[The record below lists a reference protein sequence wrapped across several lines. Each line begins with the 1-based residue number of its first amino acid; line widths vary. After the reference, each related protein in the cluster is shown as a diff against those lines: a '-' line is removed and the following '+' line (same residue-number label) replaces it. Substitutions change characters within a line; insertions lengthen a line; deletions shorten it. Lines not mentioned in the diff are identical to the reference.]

1 MEITRRRGTRVV
13 AGGVLPRSRRT
24 GHRAY
29 VASTGALIGLATT
42 LALASAAFPY
52 AVAAVSGT
60 TITFEETFAR
70 SEIVAVATVEAAPPS
85 DPAFR
90 LTVERMV
97 KGPAESEL
105 TFPADPKAV
114 ELEPGSRIVLLAAD
128 ATSLDFRGT
137 VALVVAG
144 DGTIDP
150 DGLVGVPATVADL
163 VAAYGTPA
171 TSTDLSGEPERGFPT
186 GAAVAVI
193 AIIAVM
199 LVAGALAANARRHA
213 RGR

>member
-1 MEITRRRGTRVV
+1 M
-13 AGGVLPRSRRT
+13 
-24 GHRAY
+24 
-29 VASTGALIGLATT
+29 GALIGLAAT

-97 KGPAESEL
+97 KGTAVAEL
-105 TFPADPKAV
+105 AFPADPKAV
-114 ELEPGSRIVLLAAD
+114 ELVPGTRVVLLVTDPA
-128 ATSLDFRGT
+128 SLDFRGT
-137 VALVVAG
+137 VALVVAA

-150 DGLVGVPATVADL
+150 DGLAGVPATVADL

-171 TSTDLSGEPERGFPT
+171 TSTDLPGEPERGFPT
-186 GAAVAVI
+186 GVAVAVI
-193 AIIAVM
+193 AIVAVM